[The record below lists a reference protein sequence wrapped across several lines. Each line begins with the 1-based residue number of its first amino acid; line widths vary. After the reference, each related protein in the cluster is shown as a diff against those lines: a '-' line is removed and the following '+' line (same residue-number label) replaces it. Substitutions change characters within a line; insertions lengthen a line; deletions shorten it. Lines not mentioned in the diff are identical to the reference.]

1 VVVTFYG
8 FQEQVKELQLRHAAE
23 AGPRDGLA
31 SAPFPKVG
39 QMKHGEPLRFSGAK
53 PFKFPERSRGATGQ
67 KSPWPVKKLGRKP

>member
-1 VVVTFYG
+1 MVVTFYG

-39 QMKHGEPLRFSGAK
+39 QIKHGENLPLFRCEAFQV
-53 PFKFPERSRGATGQ
+53 P
-67 KSPWPVKKLGRKP
+67 